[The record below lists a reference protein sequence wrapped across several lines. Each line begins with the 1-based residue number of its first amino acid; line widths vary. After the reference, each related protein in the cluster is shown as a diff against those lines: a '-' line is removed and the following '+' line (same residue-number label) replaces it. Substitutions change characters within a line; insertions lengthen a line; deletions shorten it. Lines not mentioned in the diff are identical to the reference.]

1 MKGVSNGRQTHITIT
16 GIAYI
21 LLFILPET
29 QLCGRSLRVDHVENY
44 RLPKHILEK
53 EEQVNA
59 IITKSSA
66 TGHAYLG
73 QEFANEFN
81 LERGQDLFAPPPPP
95 PSSSKELSTKTSAA
109 IPATK
114 NRDENDE
121 SSIQR
126 KERKR
131 ARKEAKHRKRSHK
144 EDRKREPHRRSRDRD
159 DHDDDASRK
168 KKKRKHR
175 DR

>member
-1 MKGVSNGRQTHITIT
+1 MKGVSNGRHTHITIP

-81 LERGQDLFAPPPPP
+81 LERGQDLFAPPP

>member
-1 MKGVSNGRQTHITIT
+1 MKGVSNGRQTHITIP

-81 LERGQDLFAPPPPP
+81 LERGQDLFAPPPSS
-95 PSSSKELSTKTSAA
+95 SSSKELSTKTSAA

>member
-59 IITKSSA
+59 NITKSSA

-81 LERGQDLFAPPPPP
+81 LERGQDLFAPPPS
-95 PSSSKELSTKTSAA
+95 SSSKELSTKTSAP